1 MIGDELVLFST
12 LAVQGALEREVIAS
26 LPPTLRVRTVF
37 DPTAVLLRR
46 IEDGERPD
54 VIVAVTGDVDGLRQR
69 GLVESGVAVATTG
82 VGVGV
87 AAGAPVPDLSTV
99 PRLVAALNTAR
110 SVAYSRS
117 GASGQYF
124 ARLLEQL
131 GIAGEI
137 NSRATV
143 VDKGF
148 TGLAVLDGRA
158 DLAIQQ
164 ISELKFVDGIDVIGP
179 LPAEVEHRTEFSAAP
194 FVSASDTARELVRLL
209 TTAWAREAFQRAGLE
224 C

>member
-1 MIGDELVLFST
+1 MIDDQLVLFST

-26 LPPTLRVRTVF
+26 LPPTLTVRTVF

-46 IEDGERPD
+46 IKDGERPD
-54 VIVAVTGDVDGLRQR
+54 VIVAVTGDVDALRQR
-69 GLVESGVAVATTG
+69 GLVEPGVAVATTG
-82 VGVGV
+82 VGVGL
-87 AAGAPVPDLSTV
+87 AASAPVPDLSTV
-99 PRLVAALNTAR
+99 PRLVAALKTAR

-164 ISELKFVDGIDVIGP
+164 ISELKFVDGINVIGP

-194 FVSASDTARELVRLL
+194 FVGASDTARELVRLL
-209 TTAWAREAFQRAGLE
+209 TTARAREAFQRAGLE